1 MNIDNFPINKST
13 FVLKGLGNISD
24 KYEVVKLLGTG
35 TFGKVAEVRNKISKQ
50 IFACKEIAKKRIV
63 DINKLKTEIAI
74 MIKADHPN
82 IIKLY
87 EIYQDN
93 FHIDLI
99 MEECKGGELF
109 ERIIRNIE
117 KHKNYSE
124 KTAAKIFKQLISA
137 IAYCHSQ
144 GICHRDLKPENILFL
159 SEEEDSPIKVIDFG
173 LSKIFGAYNNII
185 NNEMTSFVGTA
196 YYVSPEVL
204 QGKYN
209 EKCDIWS
216 AGVILYIML
225 NGEPPFNGSND
236 NEIYRCISQMKFSFP
251 ESKWK
256 NISEDAKD
264 LIKKMICAPERRFN
278 AQQVLNHVWIKK
290 NAPHS
295 KGNIINL
302 NLKHLKKYIN
312 TSKIQKAV
320 LIFIASRLHENEVNH
335 LKQTFEEIDLNKDGT
350 LTFDELKTCLS
361 KVIDDDGS
369 FETLFNAFD
378 TDNNGKVAYTEFLAG
393 LIEENIYMKQEK
405 LLDAFKLFDFD
416 NDGKISK
423 KEVISVLKGLNINDN
438 NLKESINLF
447 DTNGDNLLDYKEFV
461 EMMNKLKL

>member
-1 MNIDNFPINKST
+1 MNFDNFPINKST

-50 IFACKEIAKKRIV
+50 IFACKEIAIKRIV

-236 NEIYRCISQMKFSFP
+236 TEIYRCISQMKFSFP

-264 LIKKMICAPERRFN
+264 LIKKMICVPERRFN

-302 NLKHLKKYIN
+302 NLKHLKKYIY

-423 KEVISVLKGLNINDN
+423 SEVISVLKGLNINDN
-438 NLKESINLF
+438 NLKESIHLF
-447 DTNGDNLLDYKEFV
+447 DINGDNELDFKEFCN
-461 EMMNKLKL
+461 MMNKLKL

>member
-302 NLKHLKKYIN
+302 NLKHLKKYIY

-335 LKQTFEEIDLNKDGT
+335 LKQAFEEIDLNKDGT

-423 KEVISVLKGLNINDN
+423 KEVISVLKGLNIDDN
-438 NLKESINLF
+438 NLKESIHLF

>member
-264 LIKKMICAPERRFN
+264 LIKKMICVPERRFN

-302 NLKHLKKYIN
+302 NLKHLKKYIY

>member
-173 LSKIFGAYNNII
+173 LSKIFGEYNNII

-423 KEVISVLKGLNINDN
+423 KEVISVLKGLNIDDN
-438 NLKESINLF
+438 NLKESIHLF

>member
-302 NLKHLKKYIN
+302 NLKHLKKYIY

-335 LKQTFEEIDLNKDGT
+335 LKQAFEEIDLNKDGT

-438 NLKESINLF
+438 NLKESIHLF

>member
-50 IFACKEIAKKRIV
+50 IFACKEIAIKRIV

-93 FHIDLI
+93 SHIDLI

-264 LIKKMICAPERRFN
+264 LIKKMICVPERRFN

-302 NLKHLKKYIN
+302 NLKHLKKYIY

-335 LKQTFEEIDLNKDGT
+335 LKQAFEEIDLNKDGT

>member
-173 LSKIFGAYNNII
+173 LSKIFGAYNNKI

-302 NLKHLKKYIN
+302 NLKHLKKYIY

>member
-35 TFGKVAEVRNKISKQ
+35 TYGKVAEVRNKISKQ
-50 IFACKEIAKKRIV
+50 IFACKEIAKKNIF
-63 DINKLKTEIAI
+63 DINKLNTEIAI

-93 FHIDLI
+93 SHIDLI

-117 KHKNYSE
+117 NHKSYSE
-124 KTAAKIFKQLISA
+124 KSAAKIFKQLISA

-159 SEEEDSPIKVIDFG
+159 SNEEDSPIKVIDFG
-173 LSKIFGAYNNII
+173 LSKIFGKYDNII

-225 NGEPPFNGSND
+225 TGEPPFNGAND
-236 NEIYRCISQMKFSFP
+236 NEIYRSISQMKLSFP
-251 ESKWK
+251 ESNWK

-264 LIKKMICAPERRFN
+264 LIKKMICPPERRFN
-278 AQQVLNHVWIKK
+278 AQQVLNHIWIKK

-295 KGNIINL
+295 KGNIIHL
-302 NLKHLKKYIN
+302 NLKHLKKYIY

-320 LIFIASRLHENEVNH
+320 LIFIASRLQENEVNH
-335 LKQTFEEIDLNKDGT
+335 LKQAFEEIDLNKDGT
-350 LTFDELKTCLS
+350 LTFDEIKTCLS
-361 KVIDDDGS
+361 KLINDDGS

-378 TDNNGKVAYTEFLAG
+378 TDSNGKVAYTEFLAG

-405 LLDAFKLFDFD
+405 LVDAFKLFDFD

-423 KEVISVLKGLNINDN
+423 NEVIRVLKGINLNDN

-447 DTNGDNLLDYKEFV
+447 DLNKDTKLDYKEFV

>member
-1 MNIDNFPINKST
+1 MNNDNFPINKST
-13 FVLKGLGNISD
+13 FVLKSLGNISD
-24 KYEVVKLLGTG
+24 KYEVVKGLGSG
-35 TFGKVAEVRNKISKQ
+35 AYGKVAEVRNKYTKQ
-50 IFACKEIAKKRIV
+50 IFACKEIAKKRII
-63 DINKLKTEIAI
+63 DINKFNTEIAI

-93 FHIDLI
+93 SHIDLI

-117 KHKNYSE
+117 NQKNYSE
-124 KTAAKIFKQLISA
+124 KIAAKIFKQIISA

-173 LSKIFGAYNNII
+173 LSKIFGEYNNII
-185 NNEMTSFVGTA
+185 NNEMTSIVGTA

-204 QGKYN
+204 QGKYD

-225 NGEPPFNGSND
+225 NGEPPFNGQND
-236 NEIYRCISQMKFSFP
+236 NEIYRCISQKKYSFP
-251 ESKWK
+251 DTNWK

-264 LIKKMICAPERRFN
+264 LIKKMLCEPEKRYT
-278 AQQVLNHVWIKK
+278 AQQVLNHIWISK
-290 NAPHS
+290 NAPNS

-302 NLKHLKKYIN
+302 NFKHLKKYIYS
-312 TSKIQKAV
+312 SKIQKAV
-320 LIFIASRLHENEVNH
+320 LIFIASRLHENEVNK
-335 LKQTFEEIDLNKDGT
+335 LKQTFEEMDLNKDGT
-350 LTFDELKTCLS
+350 LTFDEFKTCLS
-361 KVIDDDGS
+361 KIILDDGS

-378 TDNNGKVAYTEFLAG
+378 TDNSGKVAYTEFLAG
-393 LIEENIYMKQEK
+393 LIDKNIYMKEDK

-423 KEVISVLKGLNINDN
+423 NEVSRVLKGININNENFNQNINQFD
-438 NLKESINLF
+438 LDGDKE
-447 DTNGDNLLDYKEFV
+447 LDYNEFV
-461 EMMNKLKL
+461 EMMNKLKF

>member
-302 NLKHLKKYIN
+302 NLKHLKKYIY

-393 LIEENIYMKQEK
+393 LIEKNIYMKQEK
-405 LLDAFKLFDFD
+405 LLDAFKLFDID

-423 KEVISVLKGLNINDN
+423 KEVISVLKGLNIDDN
-438 NLKESINLF
+438 NLKESIHLF

>member
-1 MNIDNFPINKST
+1 MNNDNFPINKST

-24 KYEVVKLLGTG
+24 KYEVIKLLGTG

-50 IFACKEIAKKRIV
+50 IFACKEIAKKKIL
-63 DINKLKTEIAI
+63 DINKLNTEIAI

-93 FHIDLI
+93 SHIDLI

-109 ERIIRNIE
+109 NRIIRNIE
-117 KHKNYSE
+117 NHKNYSE
-124 KTAAKIFKQLISA
+124 KSAAKIFKQLISA

-159 SEEEDSPIKVIDFG
+159 SDEEDSPIKVIDFG
-173 LSKIFGAYNNII
+173 LSKIFGKYNNII

-204 QGKYN
+204 QGKYD

-225 NGEPPFNGSND
+225 NGVPPFNGAND
-236 NEIYRCISQMKFSFP
+236 NEIYRRISQMKLSFP
-251 ESKWK
+251 ESNWK
-256 NISEDAKD
+256 NISDDAKD
-264 LIKKMICAPERRFN
+264 LIKKMICPPDRRFN
-278 AQQVLNHVWIKK
+278 AQQVLNHVWIEK

-295 KGNIINL
+295 KGNIIHL
-302 NLKHLKKYIN
+302 NLKQLKNYIY

-350 LTFDELKTCLS
+350 LTFDEIKTCLS
-361 KVIDDDGS
+361 KLIVDDGS
-369 FETLFNAFD
+369 FETLFNALD

-423 KEVISVLKGLNINDN
+423 NEVIRVLKGININDN

-447 DTNGDNLLDYKEFV
+447 DINKDNKLDYKEFV

>member
-302 NLKHLKKYIN
+302 NLKHLKKYIY

-423 KEVISVLKGLNINDN
+423 KEVISVLKGLNIDDN

>member
-1 MNIDNFPINKST
+1 MNNDNFPINKST

-173 LSKIFGAYNNII
+173 LSKIFGKYNNII

-225 NGEPPFNGSND
+225 NGEPPFNGAND
-236 NEIYRCISQMKFSFP
+236 NEIYRCISQMKLSFP
-251 ESKWK
+251 ESNWK

-295 KGNIINL
+295 KGNIIHL
-302 NLKHLKKYIN
+302 NLKHLKKYIY

-335 LKQTFEEIDLNKDGT
+335 LKQAFEEIDLNKDGT
-350 LTFDELKTCLS
+350 LTFDEIKTCLA
-361 KVIDDDGS
+361 KFIDDDGS
-369 FETLFNAFD
+369 FETLFKAFD

-423 KEVISVLKGLNINDN
+423 NEVIRVLKGLNINDN
-438 NLKESINLF
+438 NLNESINLF
-447 DTNGDNLLDYKEFV
+447 DTNGDNQLDYKEFV
-461 EMMNKLKL
+461 VLMNKLKL

>member
-302 NLKHLKKYIN
+302 NLKHLKKYIY

-335 LKQTFEEIDLNKDGT
+335 LKQAFEEIDLNKDGT

>member
-1 MNIDNFPINKST
+1 MKIDNFPINKST

-50 IFACKEIAKKRIV
+50 IFACKEIAIKRIV

-93 FHIDLI
+93 SHIDLI

-173 LSKIFGAYNNII
+173 LSKIFGKYNNII

-204 QGKYN
+204 QGKYD

-236 NEIYRCISQMKFSFP
+236 TEIYRCISQMKFSFP

-264 LIKKMICAPERRFN
+264 LIKKMICVPERRFN

-302 NLKHLKKYIN
+302 NLKHLKKYIY

-423 KEVISVLKGLNINDN
+423 NEVISVLKGLNINDN

-447 DTNGDNLLDYKEFV
+447 DINGDNELDYKEFV
-461 EMMNKLKL
+461 DMMNKLKL

>member
-1 MNIDNFPINKST
+1 
-13 FVLKGLGNISD
+13 
-24 KYEVVKLLGTG
+24 
-35 TFGKVAEVRNKISKQ
+35 
-50 IFACKEIAKKRIV
+50 
-63 DINKLKTEIAI
+63 
-74 MIKADHPN
+74 
-82 IIKLY
+82 
-87 EIYQDN
+87 
-93 FHIDLI
+93 

-109 ERIIRNIE
+109 GRIIRNIQN
-117 KHKNYSE
+117 HKNYSE

-173 LSKIFGAYNNII
+173 LSKIFGKYNNII

-225 NGEPPFNGSND
+225 NGEPPFNGAND
-236 NEIYRCISQMKFSFP
+236 NEIYRCISQMKLSFP
-251 ESKWK
+251 ESNWK

-295 KGNIINL
+295 KGNIIHL
-302 NLKHLKKYIN
+302 NLKHLKKYIY

-335 LKQTFEEIDLNKDGT
+335 LKQAFEEIDLNKDGT
-350 LTFDELKTCLS
+350 LTFDEIKTCLA
-361 KVIDDDGS
+361 KFIDDDGS
-369 FETLFNAFD
+369 FETLFKAFD

-438 NLKESINLF
+438 NLKESIHLF
-447 DTNGDNLLDYKEFV
+447 DINGDNELDYKEFV
-461 EMMNKLKL
+461 DMMNKLKL

>member
-1 MNIDNFPINKST
+1 MNFDNFPINKST

-50 IFACKEIAKKRIV
+50 IFACKEIAIKRIV

-93 FHIDLI
+93 SHIDLI

-173 LSKIFGAYNNII
+173 LSKIFGKYNNII

-204 QGKYN
+204 QGKYD

-236 NEIYRCISQMKFSFP
+236 TEIYRCISQMKFSFP

-264 LIKKMICAPERRFN
+264 LIKKMICVPERRFN

-302 NLKHLKKYIN
+302 NLKHLKKYIY

-335 LKQTFEEIDLNKDGT
+335 LKQAFEEIDLNKDGT

-423 KEVISVLKGLNINDN
+423 SEVISVLKGLNINDN
-438 NLKESINLF
+438 NLKESIHLF
-447 DTNGDNLLDYKEFV
+447 DINGDNELDYKEFCN
-461 EMMNKLKL
+461 MMNKLKL

>member
-50 IFACKEIAKKRIV
+50 IFACKEIAIKRIV

-264 LIKKMICAPERRFN
+264 LIKKMICVPERRFN

-302 NLKHLKKYIN
+302 NLKHLKKYIY

-335 LKQTFEEIDLNKDGT
+335 LKQAFEEIDLNKDGT

>member
-302 NLKHLKKYIN
+302 NLKHLKKYIY

-423 KEVISVLKGLNINDN
+423 KEVISVLKGLNIDDN
-438 NLKESINLF
+438 NLKESIHLF

>member
-50 IFACKEIAKKRIV
+50 IFACKEIAIKRIV

-93 FHIDLI
+93 SHIDLI

-173 LSKIFGAYNNII
+173 LSKIFGKYNNII

-204 QGKYN
+204 QGKYD

-264 LIKKMICAPERRFN
+264 LIKKMICVPERRFN

-302 NLKHLKKYIN
+302 NLKHLKKYIY

-335 LKQTFEEIDLNKDGT
+335 LKQAFEEIDLNKDGT
-350 LTFDELKTCLS
+350 LTFDEIKTCLS

-423 KEVISVLKGLNINDN
+423 SEVISVLKGLNINDN
-438 NLKESINLF
+438 NLKESIHLF
-447 DTNGDNLLDYKEFV
+447 DINGDNELDYKEFCN
-461 EMMNKLKL
+461 MMNKLKL

>member
-302 NLKHLKKYIN
+302 NLKHLKKYIY

-393 LIEENIYMKQEK
+393 LIEKNIYMKQEK

-423 KEVISVLKGLNINDN
+423 KEVISVLKGLNIDDN
-438 NLKESINLF
+438 NLKESIHLF

>member
-302 NLKHLKKYIN
+302 NLKHLKKYIY

-335 LKQTFEEIDLNKDGT
+335 LKQAFEEIDLNKDGT

-423 KEVISVLKGLNINDN
+423 KEVISVLKGLNIDDN

>member
-1 MNIDNFPINKST
+1 MNNDNFPINKST

-50 IFACKEIAKKRIV
+50 IFACKEIAKKKIF
-63 DINKLKTEIAI
+63 DINKLNTEIAI

-109 ERIIRNIE
+109 GRIIRNIQN
-117 KHKNYSE
+117 HKNYSE

-173 LSKIFGAYNNII
+173 LSKIFGKYNNII

-225 NGEPPFNGSND
+225 NGEPPFNGAND
-236 NEIYRCISQMKFSFP
+236 NEIYRCISQMKLSFP
-251 ESKWK
+251 ESNWK

-295 KGNIINL
+295 KGNIIHL
-302 NLKHLKKYIN
+302 NLKHLKKYIY

-335 LKQTFEEIDLNKDGT
+335 LKQAFEEIDLNKDGT
-350 LTFDELKTCLS
+350 LTFDEIKTCLA
-361 KVIDDDGS
+361 KFIDDDGS
-369 FETLFNAFD
+369 FETLFKAFD

-423 KEVISVLKGLNINDN
+423 NEVIRVLKGLNINDN

-447 DTNGDNLLDYKEFV
+447 DTNGDNQLDYKEFV

>member
-173 LSKIFGAYNNII
+173 LSKIFGEYNNII
-185 NNEMTSFVGTA
+185 NNEMTSIVGTA

-423 KEVISVLKGLNINDN
+423 KEVISVLKGLNIDDN
-438 NLKESINLF
+438 NLKESIHLF

>member
-423 KEVISVLKGLNINDN
+423 KEVISVLKGLNIDDN
-438 NLKESINLF
+438 NLKESIHLF